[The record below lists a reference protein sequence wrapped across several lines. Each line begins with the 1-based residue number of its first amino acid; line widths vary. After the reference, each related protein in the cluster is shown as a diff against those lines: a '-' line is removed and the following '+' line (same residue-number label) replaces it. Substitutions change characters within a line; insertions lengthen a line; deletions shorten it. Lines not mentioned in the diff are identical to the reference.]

1 MAMRHQ
7 ASVMLVKGHIQT
19 TEVSQL
25 DPEPR
30 SQKGGRMG
38 GGEDIESRRSPP
50 LSGWFLSIQIFGAPS
65 PQPNIFF
72 RAPRL
77 SGV

>member
-25 DPEPR
+25 DPERR
-30 SQKGGRMG
+30 SQRGGRR
-38 GGEDIESRRSPP
+38 GEKDIESRRYP
-50 LSGWFLSIQIFGAPS
+50 PS
-65 PQPNIFF
+65 PVGF
-72 RAPRL
+72 
-77 SGV
+77 